1 MASKRSSSYLG
12 SDGSD
17 QDPDYAMVT
26 SSHPVK
32 KQKLHQQDAKDTT
45 VKKIENII
53 KKHFSLEIRN
63 KEKEIDLA
71 DERIHQVRMMLDKL
85 RACVVAN
92 FYGNAGRCPGSEKS
106 KHKLDLNHPA
116 VQRALGTNLES
127 TIGSRASP
135 DSLQAQ
141 DQQNGLVSEL
151 EVQRKDD
158 ELPPYTGEV
167 VLYLLTHCADC
178 SLKIHGLQIVYKIPP
193 AIQIKAGEE
202 DLSCFQP
209 LAKHLISFKEEDN
222 RRKCAKYIT
231 TENRED
237 SDPSTH
243 KWMVYVRGPTEEPRI
258 DHFVKKVWFYLHP
271 SYRPNDLVEVK
282 DPPFHLTRRGWGEF
296 PIRVQLHFN
305 DPRSKKVDIIHH
317 LKLDRTYTGLQ
328 TLGAETIVDVELDRY
343 LFDEEEATLSRP
355 STPTVTKVNYREG
368 FKAGL
373 SRTPPSLRSSPSIFS
388 TKSSSPQT
396 SDDQRSTPA
405 SSPIS
410 EMSRGSSRRGTPVT
424 LEDSFGIASRSSNP
438 ITKLDE

>member
-53 KKHFSLEIRN
+53 KKHFSVEIKN

-106 KHKLDLNHPA
+106 KHKIDLNHPA

-151 EVQRKDD
+151 EVQQKDD
-158 ELPPYTGEV
+158 ELPPYTGE
-167 VLYLLTHCADC
+167 
-178 SLKIHGLQIVYKIPP
+178 
-193 AIQIKAGEE
+193 IKAG
-202 DLSCFQP
+202 DRRSQLFSTSGQASRF
-209 LAKHLISFKEEDN
+209 HLKKRIIVGNVS
-222 RRKCAKYIT
+222 KYIT

-237 SDPSTH
+237 SDLQLINGWCTSEDPLKNQGLITLS
-243 KWMVYVRGPTEEPRI
+243 RR
-258 DHFVKKVWFYLHP
+258 
-271 SYRPNDLVEVK
+271 

-317 LKLDRTYTGLQ
+317 LKL
-328 TLGAETIVDVELDRY
+328 
-343 LFDEEEATLSRP
+343 EE
-355 STPTVTKVNYREG
+355 PTQDFKLLVLRREFGNVLESKVVQ
-368 FKAGL
+368 F
-373 SRTPPSLRSSPSIFS
+373 I
-388 TKSSSPQT
+388 
-396 SDDQRSTPA
+396 
-405 SSPIS
+405 
-410 EMSRGSSRRGTPVT
+410 M
-424 LEDSFGIASRSSNP
+424 
-438 ITKLDE
+438 KL